1 MRAADIS
8 TRGTTSE
15 GARNATARSQQV
27 KASRKFREIRIVGYI
42 IIKQAISEIGF
53 LALAALPEAKFLGHS
68 DCDINHPAPWSWTR
82 ILTVWRKCKKVE
94 NEPPREATRN
104 WENKC
109 SNSCD

>member
-15 GARNATARSQQV
+15 GARNATA
-27 KASRKFREIRIVGYI
+27 RKFREIRIVGYI